1 MKRKPQITATFNL
14 LLVLYS
20 AAYGIFRFALSDAAA
35 NIPLQGIILTS
46 LVDFVRFV
54 VVMFVT
60 SWFAR
65 EIWNRLVT
73 DIFDVRRVTYQEAIT
88 FVVALSLFT
97 S

>member
-1 MKRKPQITATFNL
+1 MKRKLQITPKFNL
-14 LLVLYS
+14 LLVLFS

-35 NIPLQGIILTS
+35 DVPLQGIILTS
-46 LVDFVRFV
+46 LLDFVRFV
-54 VVMFVT
+54 IVMFVT

-65 EIWNRLVT
+65 EIWNRLIA
-73 DIFDVRRVTYQEAIT
+73 DIFDVRMVAYQEAIT